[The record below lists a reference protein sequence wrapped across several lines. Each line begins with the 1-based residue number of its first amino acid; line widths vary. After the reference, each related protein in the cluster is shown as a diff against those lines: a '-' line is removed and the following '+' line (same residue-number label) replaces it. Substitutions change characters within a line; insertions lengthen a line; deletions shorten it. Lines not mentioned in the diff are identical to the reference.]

1 MERVKELI
9 KTELDVEI
17 ISCVHGLVIIM
28 VYAFLLWIQKM
39 DNIDFV
45 TLFIMLVLG
54 YVMAWSQKAM
64 FMKEKVFGK
73 AEYRIRTAGWFV
85 LPILEMVVCNL
96 LFGWFENT
104 AGWTEI
110 VFDLVMI
117 WYFGMF
123 WWIIQWLYQGDSKE
137 MNRLLERVKTAVDN
151 RDEDGM

>member
-54 YVMAWSQKAM
+54 YVMAWSQRAM
-64 FMKEKVFGK
+64 FMKEKV
-73 AEYRIRTAGWFV
+73 
-85 LPILEMVVCNL
+85 
-96 LFGWFENT
+96 
-104 AGWTEI
+104 
-110 VFDLVMI
+110 
-117 WYFGMF
+117 
-123 WWIIQWLYQGDSKE
+123 
-137 MNRLLERVKTAVDN
+137 
-151 RDEDGM
+151 

>member
-1 MERVKELI
+1 MERIKELI
-9 KTELDVEI
+9 KIELDVEI

-28 VYAFLLWIQKM
+28 VYAFLLWIQKK

-45 TLFIMLVLG
+45 TLFFMLVLG

-64 FMKEKVFGK
+64 FLKEKVFGK

-85 LPILEMVVCNL
+85 LPILEMVACNL
-96 LFGWFENT
+96 LFDWFANT
-104 AGWTEI
+104 AVWTEI

-123 WWIIQWLYQGDSKE
+123 WWIIQWLYRGDSKE
-137 MNRLLERVKTAVDN
+137 MNRLLERVKSAVDN
-151 RDEDGM
+151 SDE